1 MKKEIEIKDIYSFNL
16 SYSKGYAIN
25 ANVRYEM
32 IFDKEKNK
40 YIAKIKPYGIS
51 EKDKKEIVVDNDK
64 IIELENILKKHHI
77 EKWDGFNNI
86 AKDVL
91 DGDSFYLSVFMNDK
105 NCIHASGYMM
115 WPDGYGEFILDID
128 EFFMNIYNKEGD

>member
-1 MKKEIEIKDIYSFNL
+1 MKKEIEIKDIYSFNI

-25 ANVRYEM
+25 ANIRYEM

-40 YIAKIKPYGIS
+40 YIAKIKPYGIL
-51 EKDKKEIVVDNDK
+51 EKDKKEFVVDNDK
-64 IIELENILKKHHI
+64 IIELENILKKHYV
-77 EKWDGFNNI
+77 EKWDGFNKM

-91 DGDSFYLSVFMNDK
+91 DGDSFYLSVFMND
-105 NCIHASGYMM
+105 NNSIHASGYMM

-128 EFFMNIYNKEGD
+128 EFFMNIYNK